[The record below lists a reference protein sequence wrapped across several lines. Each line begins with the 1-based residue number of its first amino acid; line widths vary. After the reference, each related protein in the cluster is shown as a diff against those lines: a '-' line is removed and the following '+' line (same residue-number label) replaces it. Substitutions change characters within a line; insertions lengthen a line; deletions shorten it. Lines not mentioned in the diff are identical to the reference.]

1 MQKGDVCRG
10 NMAGAGDSF
19 LTWKPSLPFSW
30 VKSAATF
37 MLINPPLGSH
47 VLMCCK
53 NPMGTIHGDAEMG
66 GWYLANIT
74 LRIEFQDFPLHARPR
89 AFPS

>member
-1 MQKGDVCRG
+1 
-10 NMAGAGDSF
+10 MAGAGDSF
-19 LTWKPSLPFSW
+19 LTWKPSLLFSW

-37 MLINPPLGSH
+37 MVINPPLGSH
-47 VLMCCK
+47 VLMCRK

-74 LRIEFQDFPLHARPR
+74 LRIEFQDFPSMASEG